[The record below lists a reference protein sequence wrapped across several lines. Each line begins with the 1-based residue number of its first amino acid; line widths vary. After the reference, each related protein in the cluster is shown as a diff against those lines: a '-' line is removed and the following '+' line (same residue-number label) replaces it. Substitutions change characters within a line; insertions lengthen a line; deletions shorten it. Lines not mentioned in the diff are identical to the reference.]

1 MEIYKNSDGVDC
13 VLIFNEDGSSW
24 SGLKSAYDDQQAANS
39 GSSVPND
46 PLATADSVSPSSIV
60 P

>member
-24 SGLKSAYDDQQAANS
+24 SGLKSAYDEQQAANS
-39 GSSVPND
+39 GSSVAPVATPVD
-46 PLATADSVSPSSIV
+46 PVTP
-60 P
+60 